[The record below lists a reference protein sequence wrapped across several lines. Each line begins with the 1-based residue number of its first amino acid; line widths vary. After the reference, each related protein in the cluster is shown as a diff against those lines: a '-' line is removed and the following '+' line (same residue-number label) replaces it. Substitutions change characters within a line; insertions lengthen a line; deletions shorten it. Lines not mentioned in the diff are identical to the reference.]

1 MSDFLTTYS
10 LTRAR
15 FDEAVLK
22 LSTSQLNFRINSDVL
37 TAGEMAFHVAGVEVW
52 FAAQLLGTT
61 LDDQMLRIATCAT
74 DGSINDNPFPFTE
87 SEITP
92 ESVSQVLIVG
102 RAAAESVFKADD
114 IRDRQLV
121 SALGP
126 TITGEGAMVRLC
138 AHPFYH
144 QGQVYMVTTAV
155 GFPH

>member
-52 FAAQLLGTT
+52 FAAQIFGTS
-61 LDDQMLRIATCAT
+61 LDDQMSRIARCAT

-92 ESVSQVLIVG
+92 ESVAKVLVQG
-102 RAAAESVFKADD
+102 RVAAESVFYAEN
-114 IRDRQLV
+114 IRDRQLL

-126 TITGEGAMVRLC
+126 TITAEGAMVRLC
-138 AHPFYH
+138 SHPFYH

>member
-22 LSTSQLNFRINSDVL
+22 LSTSQLNFRMNSDVL

-52 FAAQLLGTT
+52 FAAQIFGTS
-61 LDDQMLRIATCAT
+61 LDEQSARIARCAT

-92 ESVSQVLIVG
+92 ESVAKVLAQG
-102 RAAAESVFKADD
+102 RVAAESVFKSDD

-144 QGQVYMVTTAV
+144 QGHVYMITTSV

>member
-1 MSDFLTTYS
+1 MSDFLTTYA

-22 LSTSQLNFRINSDVL
+22 LSTSQLNFRMNSDVL

-92 ESVSQVLIVG
+92 EFVSQILAVG
-102 RAAAESVFKADD
+102 RAAAESVFKAEN
-114 IRDRQLV
+114 IRNKELA

-126 TITGEGAMVRLC
+126 IINGEGAMVRLC
-138 AHPFYH
+138 SHPFYH
-144 QGQVYMVTTAV
+144 QGQIYMITTAE
-155 GFPH
+155 GFPR